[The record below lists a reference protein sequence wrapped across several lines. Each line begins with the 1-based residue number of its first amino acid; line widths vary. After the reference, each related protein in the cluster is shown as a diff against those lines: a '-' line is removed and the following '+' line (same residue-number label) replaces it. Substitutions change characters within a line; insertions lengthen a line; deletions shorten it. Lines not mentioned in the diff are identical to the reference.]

1 MISSSDF
8 QISYNE
14 IYKQMRKYI
23 WDFETIENLVDFEL
37 SVYKAIPSI
46 EDVRKCFQ
54 RLRMDTRC
62 VEADDD
68 ELKSAFDKFSKLIGA
83 DQEIYKKL
91 YQVDE
96 VIPS

>member
-8 QISYNE
+8 QLGYNE

-46 EDVRKCFQ
+46 EDVRKSFEV
-54 RLRMDTRC
+54 LRRDTRY
-62 VEADDD
+62 VEVDDD
-68 ELKSAFDKFSKLIGA
+68 ELKSAFDEFSKLIED